1 MKLWLAIL
9 LITASVCL
17 AASASIKAPPSTS
30 RDQLHHPLYRPAP
43 NTPYQHP
50 RKGETCK
57 DGVCTKLPPGPNGCP
72 ECQYAL
78 PLDFTDD
85 QFV

>member
-17 AASASIKAPPSTS
+17 AASASIKAPPS